1 MIIENNDYIL
11 EQLSDNSIFWDLT
24 FPKVIHKGK
33 DNERIEFK
41 DPIYGITLDSAKK
54 RIALFRVNNK
64 LGDSKK
70 TSPEKFNVLY
80 TEEKN
85 IINKELINL

>member
-11 EQLSDNSIFWDLT
+11 EQLSDNSMFWDLT

-41 DPIYGITLDSAKK
+41 DPIYGVTLDSAKK

-64 LGDSKK
+64 LGDNKK
-70 TSPEKFNVLY
+70 ISPEKFNVLY
-80 TEEKN
+80 IEEKN
-85 IINKELINL
+85 VINKELINL